1 MDGDA
6 ATRSTCRTA
15 QNVGRPTESDT
26 SRRKWKERCTLSEI
40 DEESWVLPPRRQAG
54 TCVVY
59 EFEGIHDRVPEM
71 LEMIAAWL
79 RECAEYALE
88 QIALHTEDGWSII
101 SVIVHEISAGDLI
114 EQLTTEGHA
123 GLAESSRRS

>member
-1 MDGDA
+1 
-6 ATRSTCRTA
+6 
-15 QNVGRPTESDT
+15 
-26 SRRKWKERCTLSEI
+26 
-40 DEESWVLPPRRQAG
+40 
-54 TCVVY
+54 VVY

-79 RECAEYALE
+79 RQCAEYALE

-114 EQLTTEGHA
+114 EQLTTEGHV
-123 GLAESSRRS
+123 GLAESIATLVTEHGVREGLRLAGVAYT